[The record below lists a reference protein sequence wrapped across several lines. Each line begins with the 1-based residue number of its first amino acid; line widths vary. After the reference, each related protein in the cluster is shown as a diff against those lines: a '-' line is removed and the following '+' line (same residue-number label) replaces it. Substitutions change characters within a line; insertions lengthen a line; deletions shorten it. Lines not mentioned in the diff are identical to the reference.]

1 MRVIPLLEPIRSDL
15 EQVMRL
21 LHETLAQIG
30 EPLSSEL
37 RESIEG
43 GKCIRPALVILVG
56 RLFSDEVA
64 PFHRLAAAV
73 EVLHTATLIHDDLVD
88 GAALRRGHETLH
100 TSWPAG
106 MTVLIGDALLAQT
119 AALVAELDRSQILG
133 VFADALRAMSTGEIE
148 QLLSAG
154 KTQHGREAYYR
165 RIEAKTASLCA
176 AATEMAAI
184 LAEAEEAQIAAL
196 RRFGWELG
204 VAFQIADDVLDF
216 VGDEAQMGKP
226 AGSDLRHG
234 LVTLPT
240 ICYLEQARS
249 SAVVDA
255 VLAGQ
260 EDEKLV
266 RVAIEAICA
275 SGAVDAALEEARSHA
290 RHAREALAG
299 VPESDSRRAMLA
311 LADYAVERRR

>member
-1 MRVIPLLEPIRSDL
+1 MRVIPLLEPIRPDL
-15 EQVMRL
+15 RQVMRL
-21 LHETLAQIG
+21 LHGALARVE
-30 EPLSSEL
+30 EPLGSEL
-37 RESIEG
+37 RASVEG
-43 GKCIRPALVILVG
+43 GKYIRPALVILVG
-56 RLFSDEVA
+56 WLFSAEVA

-100 TSWPAG
+100 TSWSAG
-106 MTVLIGDALLAQT
+106 MTVLVGDALLAQT
-119 AALVAELDRSQILG
+119 AALVAELDCPRLLG
-133 VFADALRAMSTGEIE
+133 VFAGALRAMSTGEIA

-154 KTQHGREAYYR
+154 KAHRSREGYHR
-165 RIEAKTASLCA
+165 RIEAKTAALCA

-184 LAEAEEAQIAAL
+184 LADAKEAQVAAL

-216 VGDEAQMGKP
+216 VGDEAQLGKP
-226 AGSDLRHG
+226 AGSDLRQG

-255 VLAGQ
+255 VLAGRG
-260 EDEKLV
+260 DEKLV
-266 RVAIEAICA
+266 RVAIETICA
-275 SGAVDAALEEARSHA
+275 SGAVDAALDEARTHA
-290 RHAREALAG
+290 RQAQEALAG
-299 VPESDSRRAMLA
+299 VPDSDSRRTLLA